1 MDTNLR
7 SQIKNLSVSERILLA
22 EEIWDSVAEENK
34 SFVLSSSQKEELERR
49 LESFNQNPNA
59 GRNWEEIRSEF
70 LGK

>member
-7 SQIKNLSVSERILLA
+7 NQIKNLSVSERILLA

>member
-49 LESFNQNPNA
+49 LELFNQNPNA

-70 LGK
+70 LL

>member
-7 SQIKNLSVSERILLA
+7 SPIKNLSVSERILLA

>member
-22 EEIWDSVAEENK
+22 EEIWDSVAEGNK

-49 LESFNQNPNA
+49 LKSFNQNPNA

>member
-49 LESFNQNPNA
+49 LELFNQNPNA

>member
-7 SQIKNLSVSERILLA
+7 NQIKNLSVSERILLA
-22 EEIWDSVAEENK
+22 EEIWDSIAEENK

-49 LESFNQNPNA
+49 LELFNQNPNA

>member
-34 SFVLSSSQKEELERR
+34 SFELSSTQKEELERR
-49 LESFNQNPNA
+49 LKSFNQNPNA

>member
-7 SQIKNLSVSERILLA
+7 SQIKNLSVSERILPA

-34 SFVLSSSQKEELERR
+34 SFVLSSSQKEELGRR
-49 LESFNQNPNA
+49 LRSFNQNPNA

>member
-34 SFVLSSSQKEELERR
+34 SFELSSSQKEELERR
-49 LESFNQNPNA
+49 LELFNQNPNA
-59 GRNWEEIRSEF
+59 GRNWEEIR
-70 LGK
+70 